1 MVGMKQEKAPEGS
14 QSKGPFC
21 GLCPFCG
28 EPIAESPLDP
38 CSVTVITRS
47 GKGQTWN
54 VHAKS
59 LHEQDDVQREDRN
72 GRMSATA

>member
-1 MVGMKQEKAPEGS
+1 MVGMKQDKAPEGS

-38 CSVTVITRS
+38 CSVTVTTRS
-47 GKGQTWN
+47 GTGQSWK
-54 VHAKS
+54 VHAACFKGKIVS
-59 LHEQDDVQREDRN
+59 HSYLDLSPTHF
-72 GRMSATA
+72 